1 MISTIVKK
9 MNIQTST
16 EQINHKAKNNLQ
28 FILGLIDDSFSCHQK
43 NIYLEIL
50 KNSNNLIKSIGFIH
64 REMQQNECFLELEL
78 CQYIDLIINNLY
90 QMHKKTPNDISFIK
104 DVDNIFIDFNTALCI
119 GFILLEFTSHFF
131 THTSLQTAKNIKQTK
146 DKKKISLQLHIK
158 KNGCLTINIQVSGIR
173 FLTNPALYNTETVT
187 FALTSTLIEEL
198 QGKFV
203 ITKKQN
209 LEFGIILNNINFLKK
224 IEKKDKKKILIVED
238 EILVIKDIEKQ
249 LNILNYHVLSSVN
262 SGEEALNIL
271 QKTTPDLILMDIMLK
286 GQMDG
291 IQTAEKIQKRYRI
304 PVIYLSAYS
313 DINTLQRVKKSE
325 PFGYIIKPFNI
336 NILHSTIEL
345 ALYRH
350 ELEELKSQK
359 HAVEESNRLKA
370 DFINM
375 IGHEFRTPLTSIL
388 GFAETIQRIIKL
400 NKSLDKLPIISE
412 KIVHSAEYLIKV
424 INNILDMSKI
434 EGRKITLKKERLP
447 LLKLISEMEILKN
460 ISVTDKKIT
469 IDTKIDDNIHVY
481 ADSLRLQ
488 QIMTNLISNAI
499 KYSPPKSTII
509 IEALSRTGKSPF
521 CKTTKKCSF
530 VEISVKDEALGIP
543 KEHYDLIF
551 EPFHRIDVSGKIP
564 GDGLGLAIT
573 KKFVELHDGKIWVRR
588 RKNKGSSFHFTLPKE
603 IKPNLTEN
611 NNMNHSS
618 LCNKTTHIH

>member
-1 MISTIVKK
+1 
-9 MNIQTST
+9 
-16 EQINHKAKNNLQ
+16 
-28 FILGLIDDSFSCHQK
+28 
-43 NIYLEIL
+43 
-50 KNSNNLIKSIGFIH
+50 
-64 REMQQNECFLELEL
+64 
-78 CQYIDLIINNLY
+78 
-90 QMHKKTPNDISFIK
+90 
-104 DVDNIFIDFNTALCI
+104 
-119 GFILLEFTSHFF
+119 
-131 THTSLQTAKNIKQTK
+131 
-146 DKKKISLQLHIK
+146 
-158 KNGCLTINIQVSGIR
+158 
-173 FLTNPALYNTETVT
+173 
-187 FALTSTLIEEL
+187 
-198 QGKFV
+198 
-203 ITKKQN
+203 
-209 LEFGIILNNINFLKK
+209 
-224 IEKKDKKKILIVED
+224 
-238 EILVIKDIEKQ
+238 
-249 LNILNYHVLSSVN
+249 
-262 SGEEALNIL
+262 
-271 QKTTPDLILMDIMLK
+271 
-286 GQMDG
+286 
-291 IQTAEKIQKRYRI
+291 
-304 PVIYLSAYS
+304 
-313 DINTLQRVKKSE
+313 
-325 PFGYIIKPFNI
+325 
-336 NILHSTIEL
+336 
-345 ALYRH
+345 
-350 ELEELKSQK
+350 
-359 HAVEESNRLKA
+359 
-370 DFINM
+370 M

-499 KYSPPKSTII
+499 KYSPPKSKII